1 MSIPIS
7 LIDLSFKTSD
17 IDTSCNA
24 VLSKSIPSNRPIAS
38 LATTTVFNDDNT
50 RRGTGKYCSAV
61 RDANVVV
68 GDGECIESESELRIE
83 EAGDLD
89 RGLSPI
95 AKYPSSTSMPSG
107 CAMLDAN
114 VAVCGLPMR

>member
-38 LATTTVFNDDNT
+38 LATTTVFSDDNT

-68 GDGECIESESELRIE
+68 GDGRCIGSESELRIE
-83 EAGDLD
+83 ELGDLD
-89 RGLSPI
+89 RGRSLI
-95 AKYPSSTSMPSG
+95 AKYPSSASMPSG

-114 VAVCGLPMR
+114 IAVGWLPTR